1 MTQLQLMPGCPFG
14 GCEDGY
20 CACFE
25 RDLDDL
31 DDLEVCGE
39 LDPEDAALAAAI
51 RAGAEVMTDRGRIR
65 VVETVLIPIDNY
77 PPAPMEEERPS

>member
-1 MTQLQLMPGCPFG
+1 MTRLQLIPDCPFG

-25 RDLDDL
+25 CDL

-39 LDPEDAALAAAI
+39 LDPQDAELAAAI
-51 RAGAEVMTDRGRIR
+51 RAGAEVMTDRGRLR
-65 VVETVLIPIDNY
+65 LVETVAIPIDHY
-77 PPAPMEEERPS
+77 PPATT